1 MKKSI
6 SPRSLN
12 TDDNKLALGP
22 QESTFSLNIDAEGFG
37 EDEAGVVKHVRGN
50 LPTSRSDEGVVLPFG
65 DNKILG
71 SISDDQLNVVY
82 FFVHNSEGQ
91 HSVLAYSSTT
101 NTYRTVFVSPALDF
115 SEDSFVKADI
125 VRLRRTP
132 EDQELI
138 VEPPVPPATFTPVE
152 LRFFVG
158 IDFSVWGEKNGYKS
172 SDPAPAIIGATQVI
186 FTPQN
191 GLRLYDGGGII
202 TEDTPTIGNFQE
214 EFKDNV
220 TQFDGWV
227 KYGTFVLHVHPEDI
241 QNASKFL
248 KYRIANSLGG
258 PAPTASDVFRTIS
271 NSTMIQASD
280 TSANGLQLGRPC
292 YGFNKPIEEILVDD
306 IFATSFSPL
315 KSLMNSSTSSGL
327 LLDRKLNFKASC
339 NYSETPEWGSALIAA
354 VNDYEG
360 GPFTSG
366 SQGERSHPAER
377 MDNGGEGPGVG
388 PGGGGGGLELV
399 TITYCTNENWQT
411 IGAAYPSISEA
422 VAAAFTYDPQEY
434 IVTIEN
440 LCPVSGTSTTF
451 EPTMWIYDSRSTEYE
466 SFPSENAVVFDV
478 DLQTIPSNY
487 SFTGKF
493 NLSSCG
499 TMRTQSGFIFGG
511 PGGASTTEIPP
522 TFVPSPLGLYWAPQN
537 GQGTNGYEFGDRISD
552 ISTGD
557 APNLDL
563 DGGELQQDTRFRSFE
578 VSVNPGDGQVSIFN
592 GGQALDLAGVV
603 WYESA
608 AGSGQPTSST
618 NLCYGTHSACGLN
631 LILENDP
638 RRIDLTVTG
647 DEVETSEGPAT
658 TGGETPSVD
667 TTTDTTTT
675 TTTTTTTRD
684 VTQRDST
691 LTRDIPDKLSDT
703 SISKE
708 KTKTAKGK

>member
-37 EDEAGVVKHVRGN
+37 EDESGVVKHVRGN
-50 LPTSRSDEGVVLPFG
+50 LATSRSDEGVILPFG

-82 FFVHNSEGQ
+82 FFVYNSEGQ
-91 HSVLAYSSTT
+91 HSVVAYSSTT
-101 NTYRTVFVSPALDF
+101 NTYRTVFVSSALDF

-172 SDPAPAIIGATQVI
+172 SDPAPQIINSTQVI

-191 GLRLYDGGGII
+191 GLRLYDGPSVI
-202 TEDTPTIGNFQE
+202 TDDTPTIGNFQD
-214 EFKDNV
+214 EFKAGIN
-220 TQFDGWV
+220 QFDGWV
-227 KYGTFVLHVHPEDI
+227 KYGVFVLHVHPEDI
-241 QNASKFL
+241 QDASKFL
-248 KYRIANSLGG
+248 KYRIANTLGG

-271 NSTMIQASD
+271 NSTMLQAS
-280 TSANGLQLGRPC
+280 TAGANGLQLGRPC

-306 IFATSFSPL
+306 IFTTNFNPL

-366 SQGERSHPAER
+366 SQGQRSHPAER
-377 MDNGGEGPGVG
+377 MDNGGEPGEG
-388 PGGGGGGLELV
+388 LGGGGGGELELV

-411 IGAAYPSISEA
+411 IGAAYPSVSEA

-440 LCPVSGTSTTF
+440 LCPVSGTSTTL

-466 SFPSENAVVFDV
+466 AFPSENAVVFDV
-478 DLQTIPSNY
+478 DLETIPSNY

-522 TFVPSPLGLYWAPQN
+522 TFVPAPLGLYWAPQN
-537 GQGTNGYEFGDRISD
+537 GQGTNGYEFGDRISQ
-552 ISTGD
+552 IGTLD
-557 APNLDL
+557 APNIDL
-563 DGGELQQDTRFRSFE
+563 DGGELQQDTRFRQFE
-578 VSVNPGDGQVSIFN
+578 VSVNPGEGQVNIFS
-592 GGQALDLAGVV
+592 GGQVLDVAGIV

-608 AGSGQPTSST
+608 SGSGQPTSPT
-618 NLCYGTHSACGLN
+618 NLCYGNHSACG
-631 LILENDP
+631 ITSSAPPPP
-638 RRIDLTVTG
+638 RDFIDTG
-647 DEVETSEGPAT
+647 DVVVEGTEPPAS
-658 TGGETPSVD
+658 TGGDTPPPD

-684 VTQRDST
+684 VTQRDAT
-691 LTRDIPDKLSDT
+691 LTRDIPDQQDVK